1 MIPVSVVIVTKNE
14 SARIVACLS
23 AVSAAFGEVIVFDS
37 ASTDDTAAIARAHG
51 ARVENFLW
59 DGRYPKKRQYAL
71 DHLDLRHDWV
81 FFVDADEIITPA
93 LAAEIAALDFSAAGY
108 FVRGR
113 YIWAGRALNH
123 GLKNNKLVLFNRH
136 QMTFPVIADLD
147 LPMGEIEGHYQPIL
161 KPQHAAAAIG
171 QLQAEM
177 DHHAASTYDEWLVRH
192 HRYAAW
198 ERGMNTRNAWPVDPL
213 RWRQVLKK
221 LFRALPCRGT
231 IAFLHSYIL
240 KRGFLDGRAGYD
252 FARSR
257 MTYYR
262 MI

>member
-1 MIPVSVVIVTKNE
+1 MIPVSVIVVTKNE
-14 SARIVACLS
+14 SRCIAACLS
-23 AVSAAFGEVIVFDS
+23 ALSGFDEIIVLDS

-51 ARVENFLW
+51 ARVENFVWNGL
-59 DGRYPKKRQYAL
+59 YPKKRQYAL
-71 DHLDLRHDWV
+71 DHLDLCHDWI
-81 FFVDADEIITPA
+81 FFVDADEVITPA
-93 LAAEIAALDFSAAGY
+93 LAAEITALDFTAAGY

-113 YIWAGRALNH
+113 YIWNGCALNH

-136 QMTFPVIADLD
+136 KLTFPVIADLD

-161 KPQHAAAAIG
+161 KPQYAAAPIG
-171 QLQAEM
+171 QLRAEL
-177 DHHAASTYDEWLVRH
+177 DHHAADTYDEWLVRH

-198 ERGMNTRNAWPVDPL
+198 ERGMNDRNAWPVDPL
-213 RWRQVLKK
+213 RWRQALKK

-240 KRGFLDGRAGYD
+240 QRGFLDGRAGYA

-257 MTYYR
+257 MVYYR